1 MKGIMMKIFTA
12 TLVGLMAV
20 SALTAPAFANEVED
34 KAAGINCMPAKDFVK
49 LLGRLDKLDA
59 SKKDTV
65 GMEPVMMF
73 EATDGGALPSRVFFR
88 HKGAE
93 TPFQI
98 TADGLVPDFTNVKNM
113 DKKGDMCLQ
122 DKTRI
127 GVPEDENGLELDI
140 EMDLIYHNKT
150 GVYSMAEL
158 ADGLKDGRSHIK
170 KIVPAPIRLLIPKF
184 TYLEIITEEGVD
196 LDISAMKNGAA
207 IPGLDVINVEDSR
220 AIEFAQLERLGADS
234 LKITSGAFTLGPTP
248 SPDDMKDLDDED

>member
-1 MKGIMMKIFTA
+1 MKFITA
-12 TLVGLMAV
+12 TLIGLMV
-20 SALTAPAFANEVED
+20 ISAPAYANEAED
-34 KAAGINCMPAKDFVK
+34 KAEGIDCMPAKDFVK
-49 LLGRLDKLDA
+49 LLRKLDKLDA

-73 EATDGGALPSRVFFR
+73 EAADGGALPSRVFFR

-98 TADGLVPDFTNVKNM
+98 NDDGLVPDFTKVKNM
-113 DKKGDMCLQ
+113 DKKGEMCME

-184 TYLEIITEEGVD
+184 TYLEIIAEEGVD
-196 LDISAMKNGAA
+196 LDISAMKNGAP
-207 IPGLDVINVEDSR
+207 ISGLDVINVEGSR

-234 LKITSGAFTLGPTP
+234 LKITGGAFTLGPTP
-248 SPDDMKDLDDED
+248 SPDDMKDMEDED